1 MYLRPLQPVKNKDVY
16 ISGDVTIHPSAALA
30 SGVILQA
37 APNSRI
43 TIGAEVSIGMGTV
56 INACQGE
63 IAIADGATLGAG
75 VLVVGAGAIGSNACI
90 GTATTIFN
98 SSVDSMAVVTPGSLI
113 GDNSRPYNIQETI
126 QETQNNNHQSSDP
139 KKVSSTAKVAEQN
152 SDQPESKS
160 DSELNSETVEVSSTN
175 PKSTVVDP
183 EVTDTT
189 EVDFEP
195 EKNGSEVKKNPN
207 PVVGQVYINQLL
219 LTLFPHYR
227 SSNPNS
233 PQDELE

>member
-1 MYLRPLQPVKNKDVY
+1 MYLRPLQPVHNKDVY
-16 ISGDVTIHPSAALA
+16 VSGDVTIDPSAVLA

-43 TIGAEVSIGMGTV
+43 VIGAEVSIGMGTV

-75 VLVVGAGAIGSNACI
+75 VLFVGAGAIGSNACI

-98 SSVDSMAVVTPGSLI
+98 SSVDSMAVITPGSLI
-113 GDNSRPYNIQETI
+113 GDNSRPYNIQET
-126 QETQNNNHQSSDP
+126 ENNNHQSSDT
-139 KKVSSTAKVAEQN
+139 KKVSSTAKVSEQN
-152 SDQPESKS
+152 SYQPESKS
-160 DSELNSETVEVSSTN
+160 ESELNSETTEVSSTN
-175 PKSTVVDP
+175 PKSTTVDP
-183 EVTDTT
+183 SVTDTT

-195 EKNGSEVKKNPN
+195 EKNGSGAQKNPN
-207 PVVGQVYINQLL
+207 SVVGQVYINQLL

-233 PQDELE
+233 PQDKLE

>member
-1 MYLRPLQPVKNKDVY
+1 MYLPPLQPVINKDVY
-16 ISGDVTIHPSAALA
+16 INGDVTIHPSAAIA
-30 SGVILQA
+30 PGVILQA

-75 VLVVGAGAIGSNACI
+75 VLIVGAGAIGSNACI

-98 SSVDSMAVVTPGSLI
+98 SSVDAMVVITPGSLI
-113 GDNSRPYNIQETI
+113 GDISRPYNIQETP
-126 QETQNNNHQSSDP
+126 NNNFQSSAP
-139 KKVSSTAKVAEQN
+139 QKVSSTAKVSEQN
-152 SDQPESKS
+152 GSQPESKS
-160 DSELNSETVEVSSTN
+160 DDELNSETTEVNSTT
-175 PKSTVVDP
+175 PKSTVLDS

-189 EVDFEP
+189 EVELEP
-195 EKNGSEVKKNPN
+195 EKNGSEVEKKPN
-207 PVVGQVYINQLL
+207 SVVGQVYINQLL
-219 LTLFPHYR
+219 LTLFPHSR

-233 PQDELE
+233 PQDKLE